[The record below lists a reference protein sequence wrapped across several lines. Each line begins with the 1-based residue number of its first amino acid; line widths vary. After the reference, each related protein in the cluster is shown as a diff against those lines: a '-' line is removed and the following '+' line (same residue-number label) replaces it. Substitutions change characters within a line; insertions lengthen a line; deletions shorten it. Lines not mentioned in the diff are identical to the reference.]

1 MIRRHGSIIMK
12 ENNQNK
18 KGDNM
23 DEDSMEENKKNESAS
38 ENGVE
43 SLKSRKEIRSNEIEF
58 VRKEEAKYAID
69 VMKETEFE
77 KQEE

>member
-1 MIRRHGSIIMK
+1 MDGESI
-12 ENNQNK
+12 
-18 KGDNM
+18 
-23 DEDSMEENKKNESAS
+23 EENKKNESAS

>member
-1 MIRRHGSIIMK
+1 
-12 ENNQNK
+12 
-18 KGDNM
+18 M
-23 DEDSMEENKKNESAS
+23 DEESIEENKKNESAS

-77 KQEE
+77 K